1 MVTALR
7 PKPGPVRSYRFPEF
21 IDQKLP
27 SGIRV
32 VTAPVRKL
40 PVVTVLVII
49 DAGSTNDPTGKEGVA
64 ALTAGLLLEGTAR
77 LNGAALTEKFER
89 LGTSLE
95 SGADWDSAFVK
106 ITALSDKLEAATI
119 LLGEALS
126 EPAFPERE
134 VERLKAER
142 LAEILQLETEPR
154 GLADEKFSE
163 FLYSP
168 ESRYSK
174 PDEGSTESVSG
185 LSRADVQEFYRAR
198 YRTGSTTVVVT
209 GDISADDARAL
220 VGRAFQGWASG
231 SASSAKLITASR
243 SSRKTVHIV
252 HKQDAPQS
260 ELRVGHV
267 GVPRKHPKF
276 FSTLV
281 MNAVLGGLFGSRI
294 NLNLREVHGYTYG
307 ASSYYDWRRGAGPFV
322 VSTAVQSEVTAPALR
337 EIFFEI
343 ERIRS
348 ESISGE
354 ELSLAKDYLDGV
366 FPIRY
371 ETTAAIASALAS
383 LVIYELPADYYD
395 TYRRNIRD
403 VSSDGV
409 LDAAKAHLHPHE
421 LQTIVVG
428 DARVIRDS
436 LAQLDI
442 GDLQI
447 HES

>member
-77 LNGAALTEKFER
+77 LNGAARTEKFER

-106 ITALSDKLEAATI
+106 ITALSDKLEAATM

-163 FLYSP
+163 FLYTP
-168 ESRYSK
+168 DSRYSK
-174 PDEGSTESVSG
+174 PDEGTAESV
-185 LSRADVQEFYRAR
+185 RALLRKDVDEFYRAR
-198 YRTGSTTVVVT
+198 YRAGSTTVIVA
-209 GDISADDARAL
+209 GDISTDASRAL
-220 VGRAFQGWASG
+220 ITQAFQKWPSG
-231 SASSAKLITASR
+231 AARSQSLVTAARTSGR
-243 SSRKTVHIV
+243 SVHV
-252 HKQDAPQS
+252 VNKPEAPQS
-260 ELRVGHV
+260 ELRVGHI
-267 GVPRKHPKF
+267 GLPRNHPDF
-276 FSTLV
+276 F
-281 MNAVLGGLFGSRI
+281 
-294 NLNLREVHGYTYG
+294 
-307 ASSYYDWRRGAGPFV
+307 P
-322 VSTAVQSEVTAPALR
+322 
-337 EIFFEI
+337 
-343 ERIRS
+343 
-348 ESISGE
+348 
-354 ELSLAKDYLDGV
+354 
-366 FPIRY
+366 
-371 ETTAAIASALAS
+371 
-383 LVIYELPADYYD
+383 
-395 TYRRNIRD
+395 
-403 VSSDGV
+403 
-409 LDAAKAHLHPHE
+409 
-421 LQTIVVG
+421 
-428 DARVIRDS
+428 
-436 LAQLDI
+436 
-442 GDLQI
+442 
-447 HES
+447 